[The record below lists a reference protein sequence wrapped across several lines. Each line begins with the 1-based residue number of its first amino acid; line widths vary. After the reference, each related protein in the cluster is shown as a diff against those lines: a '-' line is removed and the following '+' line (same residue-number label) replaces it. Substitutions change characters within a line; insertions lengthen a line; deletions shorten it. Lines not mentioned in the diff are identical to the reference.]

1 MVAKR
6 VLFSLGLLAL
16 FVLQGG
22 GAYVGSG
29 FVRTSGTHFVLDGR
43 PFYSNG
49 FNAYW
54 LMLMASDPTQRYKVS
69 SVLQQASD
77 YGMSV
82 VRTWAFSDG
91 GSNPLQYSPGYYNE
105 NMFQGL
111 DFVIS
116 EAKKHGVFLILSLVN
131 NYADFGGRKQYVQW
145 AKERGADVHWDNDFY
160 WHEVVKGY
168 YKNHV
173 KTVLTR
179 TNTMTGVAYKDDPT
193 ILAWE
198 LINEPRCDGDLS
210 GKTVQNWIAEMAV
223 YVKSIDGNHMLEVG
237 LEGFYGESVPERKQF
252 NPGYEVGTD
261 YISNN
266 KISEID
272 FATIHAYPD
281 QWISGSDD
289 AQMAFLRSWIQSH
302 IDDAGA
308 TLGKP
313 LMITEFGRKTERD
326 SFYWAVY
333 NMIYNSARAGGPC
346 TGGLFWQMLAQGM
359 DNFRDGYEIIFSESP
374 SMASIISQQSHMI
387 ASLS

>member
-1 MVAKR
+1 MECV
-6 VLFSLGLLAL
+6 
-16 FVLQGG
+16 
-22 GAYVGSG
+22 
-29 FVRTSGTHFVLDGR
+29 
-43 PFYSNG
+43 
-49 FNAYW
+49 
-54 LMLMASDPTQRYKVS
+54 
-69 SVLQQASD
+69 
-77 YGMSV
+77 
-82 VRTWAFSDG
+82 
-91 GSNPLQYSPGYYNE
+91 
-105 NMFQGL
+105 GL
-111 DFVIS
+111 DFVTS

-145 AKERGADVHWDNDFY
+145 AKERGADVYWDNDFY

-210 GKTVQNWIAEMAV
+210 GKTVQNWIAEMAA
-223 YVKSIDGNHMLEVG
+223 YVKSIDSNHMLEVG
-237 LEGFYGESVPERKQF
+237 LEGFYGESMPERKQF

-272 FATIHAYPD
+272 FATIHVYPD

-289 AQMAFLRSWIQSH
+289 AQMAFLRSWIQSYV
-302 IDDAGA
+302 DDAGA
-308 TLGKP
+308 ILGKL
-313 LMITEFGRKTERD
+313 LMITEFGRKTEQD

-346 TGGLFWQMLAQGM
+346 TGGLFWQMLARGM

-374 SMASIISQQSHMI
+374 SMASIISQQSRMI